1 MHSRRIS
8 FFFDDDHLTRM
19 KALKERENKKW
30 RREKKDTVRIATLVG
45 SKKKERE
52 SIKRGRSL

>member
-30 RREKKDTVRIATLVG
+30 RREKKRHSSYRYTG
-45 SKKKERE
+45 W
-52 SIKRGRSL
+52 